1 MSTAGPGGHAGSP
14 DLPASSPDEAR
25 REAAAEVSD
34 GASPSRKKRTFGAIS
49 DGHAA
54 AVHGAAKATQPEKEA
69 TDKGLVL
76 AKSSNSPSVC
86 QPVPPTHARSCR
98 IVDTDSICLDANLA
112 DEFKWPN
119 EKMRSK
125 GGSSEWPLWGWLGA
139 LLGRTGKVVY
149 IWDRKPKNG
158 KDKAAIVPKKC
169 CKGSRQAGF
178 RLKDAVS
185 DAMEKTMLLLEVDQH
200 YIPILEE
207 V

>member
-1 MSTAGPGGHAGSP
+1 MATHPG
-14 DLPASSPDEAR
+14 
-25 REAAAEVSD
+25 
-34 GASPSRKKRTFGAIS
+34 
-49 DGHAA
+49 
-54 AVHGAAKATQPEKEA
+54 KEA

-86 QPVPPTHARSCR
+86 QAGPPTHARSCR
-98 IVDTDSICLDANLA
+98 IVDTDSICLDANLS

-125 GGSSEWPLWGWLGA
+125 GGLSEWPLWGWLGA

-149 IWDRKPKNG
+149 IWDREPKNG

-178 RLKDAVS
+178 RLKDAAC